1 MIKIIA
7 SDLDG
12 TFLNAKKEITLRL
25 SAILEKAHEKGAIL
39 LPATGRPLFSIPP
52 AVMEIPSAKY
62 IIASNGAS
70 VYRRGDKKPIISN
83 CLNPYTSEK
92 IFNMSS
98 GLDIITEIFID
109 GQAYISRAHLKSLEN
124 AGFSQTR
131 INYIKSTR
139 ISVDDLYIILKE
151 NINKIENINLIFQ
164 SMSLRENFRVNINKS
179 IDACVT
185 TSSPDNIEIGSPKA
199 TKGSALRELA
209 QMLNIDREN
218 IIAFGDNENDMDML
232 KFAGTGV
239 IMENADSS
247 LKSGADIVA
256 PSCDNFGVAAILEKY
271 I

>member
-12 TFLNAKKEITLRL
+12 TFLNAKKEITPRL
-25 SAILEKAHEKGAIL
+25 AAILEKAHEKGAIL
-39 LPATGRPLFSIPP
+39 VPATGRPLFSIPP

-151 NINKIENINLIFQ
+151 KINKIVNINLIFQ
-164 SMSLRENFRVNINKS
+164 SMSL
-179 IDACVT
+179 
-185 TSSPDNIEIGSPKA
+185 
-199 TKGSALRELA
+199 
-209 QMLNIDREN
+209 
-218 IIAFGDNENDMDML
+218 
-232 KFAGTGV
+232 
-239 IMENADSS
+239 
-247 LKSGADIVA
+247 
-256 PSCDNFGVAAILEKY
+256 
-271 I
+271 